1 MTELLKTIRNKIRGE
16 TGTRIVVILGLA
28 GMALILFSGMFTG
41 GEKPSP
47 QNESAVRTA
56 GYADTDRYRD
66 LLESR
71 LTALLSQMDGIHTVK
86 VMVTLSGSAE
96 QIYAEEV
103 KSSRNDRGSQS
114 QANCVITKS
123 GGNESALIA
132 ETRYPAVVGAAV
144 LCTAG
149 DHAAVQERITRAVS
163 TVLGIP
169 ASSVFVG
176 KTGSI

>member
-1 MTELLKTIRNKIRGE
+1 MN
-16 TGTRIVVILGLA
+16 
-28 GMALILFSGMFTG
+28 LF
-41 GEKPSP
+41 
-47 QNESAVRTA
+47 
-56 GYADTDRYRD
+56 
-66 LLESR
+66 
-71 LTALLSQMDGIHTVK
+71 
-86 VMVTLSGSAE
+86 
-96 QIYAEEV
+96 
-103 KSSRNDRGSQS
+103 
-114 QANCVITKS
+114 ITKS

-176 KTGSI
+176 KTGPI